1 MEILDFVKELDG
13 ELTLVDFWA
22 PWCGPCK
29 VLHPIL
35 DKLQSNNPDLKI
47 IKVNVDESSDL
58 TKEFGIRNIPT
69 VVFFKGEEE
78 VERISGAQQES
89 RFQEIIDGLKG

>member
-35 DKLQSNNPDLKI
+35 DKLQNSNPDLKI

-69 VVFFKGEEE
+69 VVFFKGEAE

-89 RFQEIIDGLKG
+89 RFQEIIDGIKG

>member
-29 VLHPIL
+29 VLHPVL
-35 DKLQSNNPDLKI
+35 DKLQNNNPDLKI

-78 VERISGAQQES
+78 IERISGVQQES
-89 RFQEIIDGLKG
+89 RFQEIIDGIKG

>member
-35 DKLQSNNPDLKI
+35 DKLQNNNPDLKI

-78 VERISGAQQES
+78 IERISGAQQES
-89 RFQEIIDGLKG
+89 RFQEIIDGIKG

>member
-29 VLHPIL
+29 VLHPVL
-35 DKLQSNNPDLKI
+35 DKLQNNNPDLKI

-78 VERISGAQQES
+78 IERISGAQQES
-89 RFQEIIDGLKG
+89 RFQEIIDGIKG

>member
-29 VLHPIL
+29 VLHPVL
-35 DKLQSNNPDLKI
+35 DKLQNNNPDLKI

-69 VVFFKGEEE
+69 VVFFKGEKEI
-78 VERISGAQQES
+78 ERISGAQQES
-89 RFQEIIDGLKG
+89 RFQEIIDGIKG